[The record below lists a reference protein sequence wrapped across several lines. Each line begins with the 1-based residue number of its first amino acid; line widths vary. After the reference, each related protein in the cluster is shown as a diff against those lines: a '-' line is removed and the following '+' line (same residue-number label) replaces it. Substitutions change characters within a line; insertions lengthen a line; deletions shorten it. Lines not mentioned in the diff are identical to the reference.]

1 MRFLIIALALAL
13 PATALAGTPCGTQG
27 ANVPLTAET
36 RAVPQAEDPGQA
48 VVTPGQPSSG
58 NLKASKQAYP
68 H

>member
-1 MRFLIIALALAL
+1 MRYLFIALALAL
-13 PATALAGTPCGTQG
+13 PASALAGTPCGTQG

-36 RAVPQAEDPGQA
+36 RAVPQAQDSGQA
-48 VVTPGQPSSG
+48 VVTPSQGSSG

>member
-1 MRFLIIALALAL
+1 MRYLLLALLLAF

-27 ANVPLTAET
+27 SNVPLTAET
-36 RAVPQAEDPGQA
+36 RAVPQAEDPGKA
-48 VVTPGQPSSG
+48 VVTPGQGSSG

>member
-1 MRFLIIALALAL
+1 MRYLVLALLFAF

-27 ANVPLTAET
+27 SNVPLTAET
-36 RAVPQAEDPGQA
+36 RAVPQAQDSGQA
-48 VVTPGQPSSG
+48 VVTPGQGSSG